1 MSMSVIPQDITR
13 ISLSVL
19 FIAVL
24 IAACFWIMKPF
35 LLAVIWAAMIVIAT
49 WPLMLSIQAKLAG
62 KRGLAVLVMTLL
74 LLAILIVPIAF
85 AIATVIEKA
94 QDLVGNSQALADLKI
109 PPPPEWLQKIPLQ
122 GPKISAT
129 WLEFSLLSP
138 QELYG
143 KISPYSNKIVG
154 WFLTQ
159 AGGIGMMLVHC
170 LLTVII
176 AAVMYA
182 NGESAAQGV
191 RLFCR
196 RLAGHPGEDAV
207 ILAAKAVRG
216 VAIGIVGT
224 ALIQSFL
231 GGVALL
237 IAGVPAVAVL
247 TAVMLL
253 LCVAQVGPGLVLI
266 PATIWLFMQDQTSWG
281 IFMVI
286 STVIVGTIDNF
297 IRPILIKKGA
307 DLPLLLIFAG
317 VIGGLISFGL
327 IGLFIGP
334 VMLAVTYTLIKEW
347 VTTGE
352 ADQEENNPVEERR
365 ISETL

>member
-1 MSMSVIPQDITR
+1 MNKTVISQDITR

-49 WPLMLSIQAKLAG
+49 WPLMLSIQARLAG

-74 LLAILIVPIAF
+74 LLAILIVPVTL
-85 AIATVIEKA
+85 AITTVIEKA
-94 QDLVGNSQALADLKI
+94 QGLVGNSQALADLKI
-109 PPPPEWLQKIPLQ
+109 PPPPEWLNNIPLQ
-122 GPKISAT
+122 GRKISAK
-129 WLEFSLLSP
+129 WLEFSLLAP

-159 AGGIGMMLVHC
+159 AGSIGMMLVQC

-176 AAVMYA
+176 AAVRYA
-182 NGESAAQGV
+182 NGESAAKGV
-191 RLFCR
+191 RLFFQ
-196 RLAGHPGEDAV
+196 RLAGQPGEDAV
-207 ILAAKAVRG
+207 ILAARAVRG

-231 GGVALL
+231 GGLALL
-237 IAGVPAVAVL
+237 IAGIPAVAIL

-334 VMLAVTYTLIKEW
+334 VMLAVTYTLVKEW
-347 VTTGE
+347 VNAGVIDQGE
-352 ADQEENNPVEERR
+352 VSTVE
-365 ISETL
+365 

>member
-1 MSMSVIPQDITR
+1 MSKTVIPQDITR

-49 WPLMLSIQAKLAG
+49 WPLMLSIQARLAG

-74 LLAILIVPIAF
+74 LLAILIVPVTF
-85 AIATVIEKA
+85 AITTVIERA
-94 QDLVGNSQALADLKI
+94 QGLVGNSQALASLKI

-122 GPKISAT
+122 GSKISAR

-138 QELYG
+138 QELYE

-159 AGGIGMMLVHC
+159 AGSIGMLLVHC

-182 NGESAAQGV
+182 NGETAAKGV

-196 RLAGHPGEDAV
+196 RLAGQSGEDAA

-224 ALIQSFL
+224 ALIQSSI
-231 GGVALL
+231 GGIGLL
-237 IAGVPAVAVL
+237 IAGVPAAVVL

-253 LCVAQVGPGLVLI
+253 LCVAQVGPAIIMI
-266 PATIWLFMQDQTSWG
+266 PATIWLFMADQTSMG
-281 IFMVI
+281 IFMVVC
-286 STVIVGTIDNF
+286 TVIVGTIDNF

-334 VMLAVTYTLIKEW
+334 VMLAVTYTLVKEW
-347 VTTGE
+347 VNAGE
-352 ADQEENNPVEERR
+352 TPQGDINTAEY
-365 ISETL
+365 